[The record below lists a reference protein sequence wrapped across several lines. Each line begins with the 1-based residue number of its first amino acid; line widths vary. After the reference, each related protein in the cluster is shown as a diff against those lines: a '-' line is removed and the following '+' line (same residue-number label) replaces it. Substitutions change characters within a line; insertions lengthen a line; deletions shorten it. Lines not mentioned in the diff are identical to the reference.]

1 MTPEVARLSEQT
13 LVDRIRGRLESDGSG
28 ARIEEIR
35 LAGDHSAQL
44 FALSDGRTMF
54 VNPYTGA
61 ILGTTD
67 HPSKVT
73 VFVGWVHQLHVR
85 LLAGNWGE
93 RLVDIAT
100 AGIFLLVPTGV
111 YLWWDK
117 KRLTLKW
124 TASWRRVNW
133 DLHNVAGLYGS
144 VLIFL
149 LAATGLLVAFETPLY
164 WMTRSEPWR
173 PEAAPHSVPLGP
185 DGSDGHAPAL
195 DALMLAAER
204 ALPGSETYQIQLPM
218 RPRSSLQLLQRK
230 PGTPG
235 HSTVYFDRYD
245 GRILRVDDLS
255 KLPRAYRAHFLNQA
269 IHMGT
274 ILGLPSKILL
284 SFKPSAGCIGGHRMR
299 DVVAAAGLK
308 DGALPSENGRRGTIA
323 ASRRRGRLCLAKR
336 LGRIC
341 KRWGTRAKARL
352 DNPAARSARVLS
364 GR

>member
-1 MTPEVARLSEQT
+1 MASRKTLRVRPSARGFLLGLHRYVGLFAAAFLVIAGLTGSILAFAEDYDRWMHPSLWRVTPEGARLSEQT
-13 LVDRIRGRLESDGSG
+13 LVDRIRGRLASDGS
-28 ARIEEIR
+28 AVRIEEIR
-35 LAGDHSAQL
+35 MAGDQSSQL
-44 FALSDGRTMF
+44 FALTDGRMMF

-61 ILGTTD
+61 VLGTTD
-67 HPSKVT
+67 HPSKVA

-85 LLAGNWGE
+85 LLAGDWGE
-93 RLVDIAT
+93 RLVEIAT
-100 AGIFLLVPTGV
+100 TGVFFLVPTGV
-111 YLWWDK
+111 YLWWEK

-124 TASWRRVNW
+124 AASWRRINW

-164 WMTRSEPWR
+164 WMARSEPWH
-173 PEAAPHSVPLGP
+173 PEAAPHSVPPEAG
-185 DGSDGHAPAL
+185 GSDRSAPAL
-195 DALMLAAER
+195 DALILAAGR
-204 ALPGSETYQIQLPM
+204 ALPDSETYQIQLPM

-230 PGTPG
+230 PWVPG

-284 SFKPSAGCIGGHRMR
+284 SLSSLLLVVLVVTGCLM
-299 DVVAAAGLK
+299 
-308 DGALPSENGRRGTIA
+308 
-323 ASRRRGRLCLAKR
+323 
-336 LGRIC
+336 
-341 KRWGTRAKARL
+341 WWQRA
-352 DNPAARSARVLS
+352 
-364 GR
+364 

>member
-1 MTPEVARLSEQT
+1 VRPTARGFLLGLHRYVGLASAAFLVIAGLTGSILAFAEDYDRRTHPSLWRVTPAGARLSEQT
-13 LVDRIRGRLESDGSG
+13 LVDRIRGRLANDGSA

-35 LAGDHSAQL
+35 LAGDQSSQL
-44 FALSDGRTMF
+44 FALTDGRMMF

-61 ILGTTD
+61 VLGTTD
-67 HPSKVT
+67 HPSKVA

-93 RLVDIAT
+93 RLVDLAT
-100 AGIFLLVPTGV
+100 AGVFLLVPTGV

-124 TASWRRVNW
+124 TASWRRINW

-164 WMTRSEPWR
+164 WMARSEPWR
-173 PEAAPHSVPLGP
+173 PEAAPHPVPPGP
-185 DGSDGHAPAL
+185 NGSGHVPAL
-195 DALMLAAER
+195 DALILAAER

-218 RPRSSLQLLQRK
+218 RPHSSVQLLQRK
-230 PGTPG
+230 PGVPG

-245 GRILRVDDLS
+245 SRILRVDDLS

-284 SFKPSAGCIGGHRMR
+284 SLSSLLLVVLVVTGCVM
-299 DVVAAAGLK
+299 
-308 DGALPSENGRRGTIA
+308 
-323 ASRRRGRLCLAKR
+323 
-336 LGRIC
+336 
-341 KRWGTRAKARL
+341 WWQRA
-352 DNPAARSARVLS
+352 
-364 GR
+364 